1 MLAKMQRKWTI
12 HTLLLEMWNSTA
24 TLEKSLPVSYNTKHG
39 TTIQL
44 KKYWV
49 STANCTVGHLSQ
61 DLYKNIHISFIY
73 KSPKLETALM
83 VFNNEWLYKL

>member
-12 HTLLLEMWNSTA
+12 HTLLVEMWNSTA

-44 KKYWV
+44 
-49 STANCTVGHLSQ
+49 SNCTVGHLSQ